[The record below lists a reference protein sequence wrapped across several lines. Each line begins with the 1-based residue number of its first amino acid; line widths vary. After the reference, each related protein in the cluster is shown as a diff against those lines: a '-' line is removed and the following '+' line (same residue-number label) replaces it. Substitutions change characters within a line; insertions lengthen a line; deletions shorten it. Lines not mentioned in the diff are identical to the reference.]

1 MAQTKKKNTNHTGNL
16 KGNTKNLQKTGQK
29 SRNRTGSSSTVRKA
43 AVRTETESRLHD
55 EIMVLLLLAVSILLF
70 LGNMGLGGIAGNWVR
85 MILFGLFG
93 MPAYIFPFVLF
104 FLGAFIIANDAGS
117 LSVRKTG
124 GFLSIYIFSC
134 AFFQIVSSGYEKGRT
149 LTEYFKTSAYDHSG
163 GGIAGGAIVT
173 FLGSLFGY
181 AGAVVII
188 IIALII
194 SAIIMTQKPLLTSLR
209 ESSTEKFMEAR
220 DNRYERRLAK
230 EEQKEQRRQERQAY
244 LDKREEEIRLKSEE
258 RQRRE
263 EAMTARRNRRRDLGN
278 AADDGPRLVTL
289 KESASGTL
297 QGTGTIMARRDSGKV
312 IPGPD
317 APADSGEAAGSD
329 FLDSADD
336 SYKPDPI
343 PDSVISGPVVIQGL
357 DQDREQDG
365 TAAIKKEAA
374 APEKHVSAEELM
386 KEEAGDGKEEQA
398 ASSRRVRSVGGADE
412 EVQEEL
418 KKEAEKE
425 EDLPYEIP
433 AISLLDKP
441 KGPKQA
447 DTAEHL
453 KSVAAKLQ
461 ETLHNFGIDVTISH
475 ISCGPTV
482 TRYEM
487 VPQSGVRVSR
497 ILSLTDDIKLA
508 LAAADVRIEAPIPG
522 KSAIGIEVPNK
533 TNVAVLLSEMLGS
546 EAYKSF
552 HGKIAFAVGK
562 DIAGQPV
569 VTDLSKMPH
578 VLIAGATGS
587 GKSVCINTLIMSILY
602 KYGPDQVRLIMIDP
616 KMVELSVYNGI
627 PHLFVPV
634 VTDPKKAAGALNW
647 GVSEMTERYRKF
659 AEAGV
664 RDMEGY
670 NQKVEAAREQY
681 ARFRREKEEEAKTAG
696 ENGASLI
703 EDDTEETF
711 SLAKMKKMPR
721 IVIIVDELADLMM
734 VAQHEVE
741 DAIVRLSQLA
751 RAAGI
756 HLVIATQRPS
766 VNVITGLIKA
776 NMPSRIAL
784 AVSSGVD
791 SRTILDMNGAER
803 LLGKGDMLFAPQNLP
818 KPVRIQG
825 AFVSDDE
832 ISRVVGFLKQ
842 KAGNH
847 KYDEKIEKQINT
859 SSSKGPAAMD
869 GSSDEEGDTDAY
881 FADAGKLII
890 QKDKASIGMLQRAFR
905 IGFNRAARIMD
916 QLADAGV
923 VGAEE
928 GTKPR
933 KVLMTLDQF
942 ENYLEEN

>member
-1 MAQTKKKNTNHTGNL
+1 MAQTKKKNTSYSGGSQ
-16 KGNTKNLQKTGQK
+16 KKTKNTQPAGQK
-29 SRNRTGSSSTVRKA
+29 RGTRSVKRSA
-43 AVRTETESRLHD
+43 AGKTAGRTEAEIRLHD
-55 EIMVLLLLAVSILLF
+55 EIMVLLLLAASILLF

-85 MILFGLFG
+85 TILFGLFG
-93 MPAYIFPFVLF
+93 IPAYIFPFVLF
-104 FLGAFIIANDAGS
+104 FLGAFLIANDAGS
-117 LSVRKTG
+117 LSARKTG
-124 GFLSIYIFSC
+124 GFLGIYLFSC
-134 AFFQIVSSGYEKGRT
+134 AFFQIISSGFEKGRG
-149 LTEYFKTSAYDHSG
+149 LTDYFRTSAYDHSG
-163 GGIAGGAIVT
+163 GGIIGGAIVA

-194 SAIIMTQKPLLTSLR
+194 SAIIMTQKPLISSIK

-220 DNRYERRLAK
+220 DSRYERMQQKLER
-230 EEQKEQRRQERQAY
+230 KEQRRLDREAY
-244 LDKREEEIRLKSEE
+244 LEKRDQEIRNRAEE
-258 RQRRE
+258 KRRKE
-263 EAMTARRNRRRDLGN
+263 EAETARRNRRRDLAQDGN
-278 AADDGPRLVTL
+278 DGPQIVTL
-289 KESASGTL
+289 K
-297 QGTGTIMARRDSGKV
+297 
-312 IPGPD
+312 
-317 APADSGEAAGSD
+317 ADSAGEQSGSD
-329 FLDSADD
+329 LGTDRSHLKRKTSVQNQMAAPEEPAAAVTIPSAEQ

-343 PDSVISGPVVIQGL
+343 PDCVISGPVAVRNQ
-357 DQDREQDG
+357 
-365 TAAIKKEAA
+365 K
-374 APEKHVSAEELM
+374 PVSAEELM
-386 KEEAGDGKEEQA
+386 EEEAESGSEEKA
-398 ASSRRVRSVGGADE
+398 AVPRKVRSVGGADE

-425 EDLPYEIP
+425 EELPYVIP
-433 AISLLDKP
+433 SLGLLNKSE
-441 KGPKQA
+441 GPRQA
-447 DTAEHL
+447 DTADHL
-453 KSVAAKLQ
+453 KSVASKLQ

-546 EAYKSF
+546 DAYRSF
-552 HGKIAFAVGK
+552 RGKIAFAVGK
-562 DIAGQPV
+562 DIAGLPV

-670 NQKVEAAREQY
+670 NQKVDAAREQY
-681 ARFRREKEEEAKTAG
+681 ARFLKEKEAEAKEASEKG
-696 ENGASLI
+696 EALI

-832 ISRVVGFLKQ
+832 IARVVKFLKK
-842 KAGNH
+842 KAGDH
-847 KYDEKIEKQINT
+847 QYDEEIQKQINS
-859 SSSKGPAAMD
+859 SSSKAAASID